1 MVMVNGGPG
10 SESEAPQDA
19 DAPSNWNFD
28 EGEIT
33 DGTGTVLSK
42 AVAEVVEDPEPVIE
56 QARQQEKLWGP
67 EFHNPSN
74 PPGRPDLPLEE
85 TEDFSP
91 RCLAM
96 LQARAE
102 RAQEQGRVSQYLR
115 PDYAMLLGRI
125 VSIMHGHFSEEIS
138 DRRQLNGDS
147 CIGFLQAAYLS
158 KNPGETDTSSEIGLE
173 HICSAD
179 FLPVAEGRRRGNAV
193 MQVLDAALRAT
204 AESPNYFKVRHP
216 ISRTSSIS
224 GKEDLPLF
232 DFSVEVALDPGE
244 YRIKF
249 SYLCY
254 ADIEEKVESALRYTR
269 QFEVMRKVMTA
280 AMALAGRPLDDD
292 SLLSKILCYFNEESM
307 CKSEHH
313 LFAEGGKADAIYE
326 LTATLRMSPEETVI
340 FFEDTTGFVRN
351 ALACKRK
358 NDAACL
364 EYLQAEGHAKHTLA
378 RVSGP
383 TLPVASP
390 NVPVNDFDVSTSTED
405 NGAGKRYFVEFM
417 KKYQ

>member
-10 SESEAPQDA
+10 SEGEAPQD
-19 DAPSNWNFD
+19 DEDPSKWNFD

-33 DGTGTVLSK
+33 DGTGAVLSK

-56 QARQQEKLWGP
+56 QARQEKLWGP

-74 PPGRPDLPLEE
+74 PPGRPDLPPEE

-102 RAQEQGRVSQYLR
+102 RAQEQGRVPQYLR
-115 PDYAMLLGRI
+115 PNYALLLGRI

-147 CIGFLQAAYLS
+147 YISFLQAAYLR
-158 KNPGETDTSSEIGLE
+158 KNPGETDPSSDMGLE

-193 MQVLDAALRAT
+193 MQVLDAALHAT

-254 ADIEEKVESALRYTR
+254 ADIEERVESALRYTR
-269 QFEVMRKVMTA
+269 QFEVMRKVTTA
-280 AMALAGRPLDDD
+280 AMALAGRPLEDR
-292 SLLSKILCYFNEESM
+292 
-307 CKSEHH
+307 KS
-313 LFAEGGKADAIYE
+313 
-326 LTATLRMSPEETVI
+326 V
-340 FFEDTTGFVRN
+340 V
-351 ALACKRK
+351 
-358 NDAACL
+358 
-364 EYLQAEGHAKHTLA
+364 
-378 RVSGP
+378 
-383 TLPVASP
+383 
-390 NVPVNDFDVSTSTED
+390 
-405 NGAGKRYFVEFM
+405 
-417 KKYQ
+417 